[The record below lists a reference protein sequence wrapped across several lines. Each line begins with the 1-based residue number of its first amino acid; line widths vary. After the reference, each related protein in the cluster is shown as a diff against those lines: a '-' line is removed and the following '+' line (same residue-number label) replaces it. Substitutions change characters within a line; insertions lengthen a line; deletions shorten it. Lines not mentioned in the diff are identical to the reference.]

1 LNDNRKRS
9 IRRVEIVLFIIV
21 VIWGINTPV
30 MKMGLLALKPLL
42 YNACRLLLAAAL
54 ALLALVLT
62 KSYKA
67 MPMRDIKQ
75 LASISIFGFFFNQ
88 VLVIFGM
95 SQTTAGNASLV
106 LATLPVEVAL
116 INRLFKIELISRQ
129 TAMGI
134 VIGLLGVFFVVWGSN
149 KEFSLFGPHMIGAA
163 LLLMGQACYAYY
175 TVFSKQLINQ
185 YSIYQIIAFV
195 MTTNAILFSLMAL
208 PELEQLQLG
217 DISGTAWYSIIFSA
231 TFALFM
237 ANFVWVWVVGIL
249 GSTTAS
255 LYQYLC
261 PVLSIAFASVF
272 MNESFS
278 ILQCMGAAVTFLG
291 LYLTRS

>member
-1 LNDNRKRS
+1 MNDNRERR
-9 IRRVEIVLFIIV
+9 IRHVEIVLFIIV

-30 MKMGLLALKPLL
+30 MKMGLLAVTPLL

-54 ALLALVLT
+54 ALMALVLT

-67 MPMRDIKQ
+67 MPIQDIKQ
-75 LASISIFGFFFNQ
+75 LAAISIFGFFFNQ

-134 VIGLLGVFFVVWGSN
+134 VVGLLGVFFVVWGSN

-163 LLLMGQACYAYY
+163 LLLVGQACYGYY

-195 MTTNAILFSLMAL
+195 MTTNATLFSLMAL
-208 PELEQLQLG
+208 PELEHFQLG
-217 DISGTAWYSIIFSA
+217 SMSATAWCSIIFSA

-249 GSTTAS
+249 GSTKAA

-261 PVLSIAFASVF
+261 PVLSIAFACFF
-272 MNESFS
+272 MNETFS

-291 LYLTRS
+291 LYLTRN